1 MLEAKFESKPYFP
14 PLIVDIE
21 EETKSNSKFESNRKS
36 APLLK
41 IKARNK
47 GEYKD
52 PPPRRRYQMIRA
64 FRRRQDNE
72 LKNLIDLAQYQEP
85 ISTPPTTVIE
95 DNDVF
100 YDTPTSF
107 PDWLPTCDKDPVQFD

>member
-1 MLEAKFESKPYFP
+1 MLEAKFESKLYLPS
-14 PLIVDIE
+14 LIVDIE
-21 EETKSNSKFESNRKS
+21 EEETKSESKFESNCKSAPCKS

-72 LKNLIDLAQYQEP
+72 LKYLIDPAQY
-85 ISTPPTTVIE
+85 
-95 DNDVF
+95 
-100 YDTPTSF
+100 
-107 PDWLPTCDKDPVQFD
+107 